1 MPDERTRLMDLT
13 VRDYVVDLAS
23 KKPAPG
29 GGSAAALVGALGA
42 ALGEMVANFTTGK
55 KKYAD
60 VEDEMQA
67 LVEKLT
73 KLRDTLLELADH
85 DADAYGRVAD
95 AYALP
100 KDTDEEK
107 RVRRDTIQE
116 ALKAAAEVPREICCT
131 EVLGELP
138 ILLEKGNTNLISD
151 IGVCAKLTLA
161 AAECG
166 WLNVEINLC
175 TIKDAEFVE
184 SLRAEMKECLAYA
197 RKIADAVW
205 EETVDRLCG

>member
-1 MPDERTRLMDLT
+1 MSNEGTHLMDLT
-13 VRDYVVDLAS
+13 VRDYVADLAS

-29 GGSAAALVGALGA
+29 GGSAAALAGALGA
-42 ALGEMVANFTTGK
+42 ALGEMVANFTIGK

-67 LVEKLT
+67 LLERLT
-73 KLRDTLLELADH
+73 RQREMLLELADH
-85 DADAYGRVAD
+85 DAHAYGRVAD

-107 RVRRDTIQE
+107 QVRQEAIQE
-116 ALKAAAEVPREICCT
+116 ALRAAAEVPREICCT

-138 ILLEKGNTNLISD
+138 ALLEKGNLNLISD

-175 TIKDAEFVE
+175 TIKDAEFVDA
-184 SLRAEMKECLAYA
+184 LRAEMKECLAYA
-197 RKIADAVW
+197 KKIADAVW
-205 EETVDRLCG
+205 EETVHRLCG